1 MDLSS
6 HGRKRSSK
14 DADDGSERDDEREQ
28 KRRMQSDET
37 KQAEF
42 VSEKGKKDSASIE
55 TKKYTNTP
63 EYNLLPPLFQPSS
76 FHPIAMFPRPYLDLS
91 MNIHDLRNPE
101 SYHPRAEMPPPFS
114 SHIKPYLQRMSALQV
129 FPSPQEKAT
138 QMHST
143 YSSQQEFLPVLSS
156 SQETK
161 LVSST
166 VTTSTSSTQSS
177 LSSTNQ
183 HQPSHPIHFHRGSL
197 IQLASGQT
205 KKVEELE
212 TEDFISS
219 ARSNPDV
226 TIDDS
231 TLVKIETDVAPGC
244 AALTFSVGKENLMV
258 TLYPYIHY
266 I

>member
-14 DADDGSERDDEREQ
+14 DADDGSERDNEREQ

-42 VSEKGKKDSASIE
+42 VSEKGKKHSDSIE

-63 EYNLLPPLFQPSS
+63 QYNLLTPLFQPSS
-76 FHPIAMFPRPYLDLS
+76 FHPMAMFPRPYDLS

-114 SHIKPYLQRMSALQV
+114 SHIKPYLQRMSAPQV
-129 FPSPQEKAT
+129 FPSPQDKAT

-143 YSSQQEFLPVLSS
+143 SSSQQKFFPVLSS

-161 LVSST
+161 LASST
-166 VTTSTSSTQSS
+166 ITSSTSSSQVS
-177 LSSTNQ
+177 LTSADQ
-183 HQPSHPIHFHRGSL
+183 HQQPSHPIHFHKGSL
-197 IQLASGQT
+197 IQLASGLT

-226 TIDDS
+226 TIDHS

-244 AALTFSVGKENLMV
+244 VALTFSVGKENLMV